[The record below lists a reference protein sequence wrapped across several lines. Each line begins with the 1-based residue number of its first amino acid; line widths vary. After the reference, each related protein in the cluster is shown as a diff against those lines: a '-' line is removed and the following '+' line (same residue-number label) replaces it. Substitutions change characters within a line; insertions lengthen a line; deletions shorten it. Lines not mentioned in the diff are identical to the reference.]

1 MVLKFFLPLFE
12 KYNIRFIITQALTA
26 ELQMKNKNLS
36 SLGQKEA
43 WLIHDLGIAGYNL
56 SQVKGERLKIQ
67 NETATTTQ
75 IIMMQ
80 AKERG
85 PKC

>member
-36 SLGQKEA
+36 SPGQKEA

-56 SQVKGERLKIQ
+56 RVKG
-67 NETATTTQ
+67 
-75 IIMMQ
+75 
-80 AKERG
+80 
-85 PKC
+85 